1 MSRDALKRALKK
13 PGRVMT
19 WHAGQRNR
27 SHKSSEREDY
37 VTVIPKEMASLL
49 QQVGSTTDVFEFLE
63 IFLDELLQDQA
74 YGTLSEN
81 KPDEDPEPIILE
93 LRGYFERWMEFYVRE
108 VAPPPPGPAGSV
120 GMSWTDAL
128 ERKQP
133 RWLILANMNAR
144 SISACGSGFE
154 RLLDVSDLVARR
166 YNLMLDIELARDG
179 FRSLLRRRAEAEAAN
194 ASTVRAPAD
203 WALLDSIPFR

>member
-81 KPDEDPEPIILE
+81 KPDEEPEPIILE
-93 LRGYFERWMEFYVRE
+93 LRGYFERWMEF
-108 VAPPPPGPAGSV
+108 
-120 GMSWTDAL
+120 
-128 ERKQP
+128 
-133 RWLILANMNAR
+133 
-144 SISACGSGFE
+144 
-154 RLLDVSDLVARR
+154 
-166 YNLMLDIELARDG
+166 
-179 FRSLLRRRAEAEAAN
+179 
-194 ASTVRAPAD
+194 
-203 WALLDSIPFR
+203 